1 MTDCPTRFTLRQ
13 LPLPAKLVLSCFL
26 VAVGLGYFSALV
38 QLHLQH
44 SSRNGDHLPGIGD
57 VVEIFAGK
65 KKADPSHAGDRPVS
79 KLEALVMGPI
89 EGAPWNGSGSMA
101 PAFFHKSGDGA
112 FGYGKLVKANPEVPA
127 HREGERKALQAWINA
142 PDADRQKAYD
152 ADSFPLPPDRVGQPI
167 TADYLANNGGAAKV
181 KSILNDRCARCHRK
195 GETQEDYPLETYAQL
210 TKYLTTPPVETA
222 VDGWVRSDRQVTIEK
237 LTQSTHAHL
246 LSFAVLF
253 TLTGLIFAFTNY
265 WYSVRM
271 LFAPLVLVAQ
281 VADVSCW
288 WLARIE
294 GPGVYFAMAIIAT
307 GGLVG
312 AGLIVQV
319 VGSLFD
325 MYGPKGKVVVFLLL
339 LLGAAA
345 LGAVYTEAIAP
356 ALQAQKQ
363 ALAAK
368 AVVVAEVKADR
379 AAAPPAAVVAPVP
392 KPADPQ
398 PLAASRSVTHLE
410 RLVMG
415 PIKGADWNG
424 KGSMAAAFFHKDGAG
439 FAKKIAENPRL
450 QDEREGERKALQA
463 WIRTDDASRKAAYA
477 ADLFPLPKE
486 LAGKPITDDY
496 VSDDKAKAKIKSL
509 VTDRCA
515 RCHTGGAEAEQ
526 FPLET
531 YEQIAKYL
539 K

>member
-1 MTDCPTRFTLRQ
+1 MTDCHARFSLRQ

-44 SSRNGDHLPGIGD
+44 SSRNGDHLPGVGD
-57 VVEIFAGK
+57 VVEVFAGK
-65 KKADPSHAGDRPVS
+65 KKADPSHAGDKPVC
-79 KLEALVMGPI
+79 KLEALVMGPV

-101 PAFFHKSGDGA
+101 AAFFHKSEDGSA
-112 FGYGKLVKANPEVPA
+112 FAKLERENPA
-127 HREGERKALQAWINA
+127 IRDQREGERKAIQAWLNA
-142 PDADRQKAYD
+142 PEADRQKAYD

-167 TADYLANNGGAAKV
+167 TPDYLANNGGAAKV
-181 KSILNDRCARCHRK
+181 KSILTDRCARCHRK
-195 GETQEDYPLETYAQL
+195 GEAQANYPLETYTQV
-210 TKYLTTPPVETA
+210 TKYLTVPPAETA
-222 VDGWVRSDRQVTIEK
+222 VDGWVRSERQMSIEA

-253 TLTGLIFAFTNY
+253 TLTGLTFAFTNY

-288 WLARIE
+288 WLARID
-294 GPGVYFAMAIIAT
+294 GPGVYFAMTIIAT

-312 AGLIVQV
+312 AGLIVQI

-325 MYGPKGKVVVFLLL
+325 MYGPKGKVLVLLLL

-356 ALQAQKQ
+356 ALSAQKQ

-379 AAAPPAAVVAPVP
+379 AAESPTAVVAPQP
-392 KPADPQ
+392 KPAGDP
-398 PLAASRSVTHLE
+398 AAPPVTHLE

-439 FAKKIAENPRL
+439 FAKKAAENPRL

-463 WIRTDDASRKAAYA
+463 WIRSDDASRKAAYA

-496 VSDDKAKAKIKSL
+496 VSADKAKAKIKSL
-509 VTDRCA
+509 VADRCA
-515 RCHTGGAEAEQ
+515 RCHTAGAEAEQ

-539 K
+539 KPETK